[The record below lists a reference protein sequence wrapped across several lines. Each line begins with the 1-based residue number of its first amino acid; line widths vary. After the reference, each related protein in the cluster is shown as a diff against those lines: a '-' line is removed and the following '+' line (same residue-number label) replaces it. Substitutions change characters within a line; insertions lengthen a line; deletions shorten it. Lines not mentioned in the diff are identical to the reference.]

1 LSLLRGAD
9 IFEQIKNKKNM
20 KKFEQF
26 NNNEHIIK
34 MDITKLEKIIRKNP
48 DLEQDE
54 EYFIVVNGEK
64 NTIFQKEFFLT

>member
-1 LSLLRGAD
+1 
-9 IFEQIKNKKNM
+9 M

>member
-1 LSLLRGAD
+1 MRGAD